1 MSVFR
6 LPNIGDGPEKEQLR
20 QLKSYLYQLVEQ
32 LNLELETPKTE
43 TRQNVGA
50 VSDRPPAS
58 R

>member
-32 LNLELETPKTE
+32 LNLELET
-43 TRQNVGA
+43 TRPA
-50 VSDRPPAS
+50 PAS
-58 R
+58 TDEKNAKM